1 MTTTGGDAAVA
12 ASGASDSGGGGGGG
26 SSGSGPGSEKLKR
39 IGDWIFGETLG
50 QGSFGKVK
58 LAHHAK
64 TKEKVAI
71 KIVDKSGIANV
82 EDVERVYRETF
93 ILTTLKHTNI
103 IKLFEVLDTPRS
115 IMLVMEYAG
124 GGELFSYV
132 AAKHRLGEVE
142 SCRLFQQ
149 IISGVE
155 CEEQQQRNM
164 ARHAAQRDAVAGNHD
179 ACTPRSD
186 DAASSMCRSITLAG
200 WAGNAAVAVAHSVLC
215 VPLTPLSLCI
225 RFCTCCSPSHRL
237 PPRQDHPSRSQI
249 RSVEEPR
256 GACARRRS
264 RLALSRVRSLRLLIV
279 PLLSLPLVFFALRS
293 SLLRKHSP
301 R

>member
-1 MTTTGGDAAVA
+1 MAAQSPSSRPGAMATTGGDSAAVA
-12 ASGASDSGGGGGGG
+12 TAAHSASDSGGGGG
-26 SSGSGPGSEKLKR
+26 SGSGPGSEKLKR

-93 ILTTLKHTNI
+93 ILTTLKHPNI

-155 CEEQQQRNM
+155 CSF
-164 ARHAAQRDAVAGNHD
+164 ATPAAHD
-179 ACTPRSD
+179 ATTAHARPAGTSSRSMNP
-186 DAASSMCRSITLAG
+186 AASTA
-200 WAGNAAVAVAHSVLC
+200 AAAVAALLC
-215 VPLTPLSLCI
+215 
-225 RFCTCCSPSHRL
+225 
-237 PPRQDHPSRSQI
+237 
-249 RSVEEPR
+249 
-256 GACARRRS
+256 
-264 RLALSRVRSLRLLIV
+264 
-279 PLLSLPLVFFALRS
+279 ALRS
-293 SLLRKHSP
+293 SRCRCASAP
-301 R
+301 ASAAPVA